1 MLYEFT
7 ELQLNKDEFDNLVFM
22 NAPPWWD
29 SEYHRNR
36 GHRDPHLTEDQVF
49 LRGLCCKPLKNVVQA
64 VIEKSGL
71 KEENITSTA
80 VFEQLGM
87 KAKHK
92 RGAEEP
98 EPWFKSYA
106 DLSRCFNKDLMP
118 PIWIRNLSYSPDGKD
133 HREREK
139 CSDGTYYIEDGNHR
153 ALIYALR
160 LKLGEEKT
168 YKPFEAMHATSWEV
182 ASGVL
187 GHLPEKADILE
198 HKGVLPYKK
207 HFKKGI
213 RLPIGI
219 RADLYERSNKT

>member
-22 NAPPWWD
+22 NAPPWWKHK
-29 SEYHRNR
+29 YHSGRSR
-36 GHRDPHLTEDQVF
+36 HERDLTIDQVF
-49 LRGLCCKPLKNVVQA
+49 LLELCCKPLKDVVQA
-64 VIEKSGL
+64 VKEKSGL
-71 KEENITSTA
+71 TGQDITSTA
-80 VFEQLGM
+80 VFEKLGM
-87 KAKHK
+87 KAKHE
-92 RGAEEP
+92 RGGEEP

-118 PIWIRNLSYSPDGKD
+118 PIWIRNLSYSPDEGD
-133 HREREK
+133 RRERDK
-139 CSDGTYYIEDGNHR
+139 CPDGTYYIEDGNHR

-168 YKPFEAMHATSWEV
+168 YNPFEAMHATSWEV

-207 HFKKGI
+207 HFKKGV